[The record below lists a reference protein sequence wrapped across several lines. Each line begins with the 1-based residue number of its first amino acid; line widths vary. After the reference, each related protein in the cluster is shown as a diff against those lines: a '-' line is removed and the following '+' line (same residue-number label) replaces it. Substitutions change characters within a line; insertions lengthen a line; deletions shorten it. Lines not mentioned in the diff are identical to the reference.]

1 LSGPVCHADSDEP
14 SHVIKAMKPDSSAL
28 RQMIRFSPNVDNSQ
42 EEITK
47 GSNCGSA
54 LYSHLG

>member
-1 LSGPVCHADSDEP
+1 
-14 SHVIKAMKPDSSAL
+14 MKPDSSAL